1 MLLVIMILP
10 GLFAQAAV
18 GSQAEI
24 TAISKNEAW
33 LLVLPVMLPWVFL
46 VLGGLRSIAAE
57 NVIASVEETAPAL
70 NMADF
75 NGMVANLSP
84 SELDFEIIQEAI
96 IDGSRR
102 AFIDIYRHYEGKV
115 RYGVA
120 RAALKSGRSHDMDDL
135 IQEVWCRMM
144 GNQRRVLSYYD
155 PDRGRFGPYISWV
168 AYQQA
173 LYVIHRERRKAPV
186 DELPSED
193 EALLDEGSIHFVA
206 QVIQSD
212 LFQRLLAKVDAELAV
227 EDRVL
232 LREHY
237 LAERILRE
245 IAVELGVTED
255 TIYQRNRRLKKRL
268 LLISAQL
275 KPRPPRT
282 GPSAPITT
290 RALML
295 AMIMQLCE
303 GEHENPLDGDVLGED
318 PWHKL
323 ATGGLTPAQA
333 TQMRRHIEP
342 MEQIETKLALFSPT
356 SEEANT
362 RRLDLLLDRF
372 LAPSPDERAHRSV
385 VDDLSS
391 ADPDEIA

>member
-1 MLLVIMILP
+1 MSTTP
-10 GLFAQAAV
+10 R
-18 GSQAEI
+18 
-24 TAISKNEAW
+24 TTR
-33 LLVLPVMLPWVFL
+33 P
-46 VLGGLRSIAAE
+46 
-57 NVIASVEETAPAL
+57 
-70 NMADF
+70 
-75 NGMVANLSP
+75 SP
-84 SELDFEIIQEAI
+84 SELDFEIIQQAI
-96 IDGSRR
+96 VDGSRR

-120 RAALKSGRSHDMDDL
+120 RAALKSGRSQDMEDL

-173 LYVIHRERRKAPV
+173 LYVIRRERRKAPV

-212 LFQRLLAKVDAELAV
+212 LFQRLLAKVDTELAV

-237 LAERILRE
+237 LAERTLRE

-268 LLISAQL
+268 LRIGAQL
-275 KPRPPRT
+275 KPRPLQK
-282 GPSAPITT
+282 GPPAATTTT
-290 RALML
+290 RVLML
-295 AMIMQLCE
+295 AVIMQLCE
-303 GEHENPLDGDVLGED
+303 GEHEHHLDGD
-318 PWHKL
+318 
-323 ATGGLTPAQA
+323 
-333 TQMRRHIEP
+333 
-342 MEQIETKLALFSPT
+342 ALS
-356 SEEANT
+356 
-362 RRLDLLLDRF
+362 LC
-372 LAPSPDERAHRSV
+372 
-385 VDDLSS
+385 SS
-391 ADPDEIA
+391 ALARVART